1 MHAGLCVPFLTSA
14 QGCLGCVGLS
24 MGKLLPSNAAGLCPS
39 PLSRADPI
47 KPDFLQRI
55 NFSVVKWY
63 LPRANHTMGLLMNV
77 SII

>member
-1 MHAGLCVPFLTSA
+1 
-14 QGCLGCVGLS
+14 